1 MAFYISDENGNLIK
15 YAGLGN
21 GSGGTIDP
29 SLLDNLVKI
38 DDVQNKQLYARNN
51 QGVVAG
57 ISYDINP
64 TENSFP
70 TRGVGAVL
78 KVGTPQSD
86 EDATTKVYVDTALDK
101 KVNILSNTTR
111 TVESS
116 SSGEVT
122 STTYNLTNFINTDAS
137 GVISINSVAG
147 TYDSIENIT
156 NTTPTAITGIILD
169 GTEVGPYIMA
179 QTAVGDYYADSPQN
193 AARNNFGI
201 TPDGIG
207 AYIYTLNTAS
217 GVTGTLMSEI
227 NAEGISINRTY
238 TDSINNESIT
248 NMIQVA
254 DGINLTTMFGNIDD
268 LEDLI
273 VFSMTKNTNEV
284 ATISFTVSSGSLLN
298 ATSLSLNST
307 GLYYNDEEVAT
318 KTDLQALEQDIQQ
331 SIVTALNTEV

>member
-15 YAGLGN
+15 YAGLGS
-21 GSGGTIDP
+21 GSGGSIDP
-29 SLLDNLVKI
+29 SL
-38 DDVQNKQLYARNN
+38 
-51 QGVVAG
+51 
-57 ISYDINP
+57 
-64 TENSFP
+64 
-70 TRGVGAVL
+70 
-78 KVGTPQSD
+78 
-86 EDATTKVYVDTALDK
+86 LDK

-147 TYDSIENIT
+147 TYDSIEDTT

-179 QTAVGDYYADSPQN
+179 QTAVGDYYTDSPQN

-227 NAEGISINRTY
+227 NVEGISINRTY

-307 GLYYNDEEVAT
+307 GLYYNDKEVAT